1 MAISNVENNVGLAP
15 LITMREEGDQCATP
29 PISMNS
35 VRWAMHSGQG
45 CSFSHATMMKLAV
58 ASAMPASAM
67 ASQRSGGGMRLI
79 AG

>member
-1 MAISNVENNVGLAP
+1 
-15 LITMREEGDQCATP
+15 MREEGDQCAIP

-45 CSFSHATMMKLAV
+45 CSFSHATMMELAAA

-67 ASQRSGGGMRLI
+67 ASQRSGGGMRFI